1 MKKKFEKPDKILKI
15 VEKILNL
22 NKKKFKNNQEKV

>member
-1 MKKKFEKPDKILKI
+1 MKKNFEKPDKILKI
-15 VEKILNL
+15 VEKILNF